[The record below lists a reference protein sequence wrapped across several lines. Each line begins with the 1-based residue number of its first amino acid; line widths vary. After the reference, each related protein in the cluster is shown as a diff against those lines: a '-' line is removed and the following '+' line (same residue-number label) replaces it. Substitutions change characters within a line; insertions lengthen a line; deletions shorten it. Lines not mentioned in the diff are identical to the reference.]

1 MSSTLREKEKAM
13 SSKTDNVN
21 EQEIKQKLQVK
32 RSEIKSKAR
41 KIERVF
47 QEVENKLKNES

>member
-1 MSSTLREKEKAM
+1 MSSN
-13 SSKTDNVN
+13 KTDDVN
-21 EQEIKQKLQVK
+21 EQEIKQGLQVK

-41 KIERVF
+41 KIERAL